1 MPDPTHVCFP
11 LMNIW
16 IVRVASDNQRELAD
30 DEEGALR

>member
-1 MPDPTHVCFP
+1 V
-11 LMNIW
+11 MNIR